1 MLDAAMQVRIR
12 QLQDLVQPMHQLD
25 IGIATQLAKYGG
37 AFDGFIT
44 QAIQLPE

>member
-1 MLDAAMQVRIR
+1 
-12 QLQDLVQPMHQLD
+12 MHQLD

-44 QAIQLPE
+44 QAIQLPEQRNATDFGHGFGLL